1 MGDRMPVKRLM
12 KFLRASF
19 PTVMIQETKEMG
31 AKTTPEGMKNGFQI
45 SYKLQSID
53 TNCLE
58 LCVKDF
64 GAVPGLLRKT
74 VMNWWWDLV

>member
-12 KFLRASF
+12 KFLRTSF
-19 PTVMIQETKEMG
+19 PTAMTPETKEMG
-31 AKTTPEGMKNGFQI
+31 AKTTPEGMKNGFQF

-58 LCVKDF
+58 PCVKDF
-64 GAVPGLLRKT
+64 GLFQSSLGRQ
-74 VMNWWWDLV
+74 WWTDGDT